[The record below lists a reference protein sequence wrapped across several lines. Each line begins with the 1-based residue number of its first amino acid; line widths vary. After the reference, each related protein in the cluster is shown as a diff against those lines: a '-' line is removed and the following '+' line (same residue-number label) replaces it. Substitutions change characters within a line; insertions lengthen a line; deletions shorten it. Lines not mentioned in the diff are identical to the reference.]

1 MRPARFA
8 MIAHLGA
15 NHRRERA
22 SRFLRVP
29 ASISVG
35 CPFAW
40 SEPLLS
46 PDLSP
51 RSISP
56 TRIPT
61 RSVSWLMIGAI
72 ILVPW
77 ATVPA
82 VKLMT
87 PLGLGSTFAIAWL
100 SKLGLLA
107 IFRTAHPKAFSSDIE
122 WLPVSIRQWGW
133 LIPLIAFPLM
143 AHFLLGMLFSGVNRE
158 FDAPFR
164 QTVIPS
170 ISGIVGFLLI
180 AMLAAPILEETLF
193 RGYIFDELRRSMGM
207 PLAVVTQAVL
217 FGLIH
222 WSQGPLA
229 MISITIMGG
238 LFGIAR
244 VFGVG
249 LAPLI
254 LAHSIFNLIM
264 SGPFLASLPE
274 AWPVAVSARCQELE
288 GLKSEPAE
296 KAVPIIIEALGTD
309 DDPVIVCAMMLLKR
323 RYSAVAMPALRD
335 AIESNNRS
343 LVFGAIFAWGELGYP
358 ELIPGM
364 RRIAENSSDRG
375 LQACALAELAAHSD
389 GDWIRLL
396 ATTAPDERTR
406 RMAWNALGE
415 QPQE

>member
-1 MRPARFA
+1 
-8 MIAHLGA
+8 
-15 NHRRERA
+15 
-22 SRFLRVP
+22 
-29 ASISVG
+29 
-35 CPFAW
+35 
-40 SEPLLS
+40 
-46 PDLSP
+46 
-51 RSISP
+51 
-56 TRIPT
+56 
-61 RSVSWLMIGAI
+61 MIGAI

-77 ATVPA
+77 ATVP
-82 VKLMT
+82 VVNMMT
-87 PLGLGSTFAIAWL
+87 PLGFGSAFATAWL
-100 SKLGLLA
+100 SKLALLA
-107 IFRTAHPKAFSSDIE
+107 LFRTAHPNAFSSDIE
-122 WLPVSIRQWGW
+122 WLPMSIRQWGW
-133 LIPLIAFPLM
+133 VIPLIACPLM
-143 AHFLLGMLFSGVNRE
+143 AHFLLGMLFGGANRE
-158 FDAPFR
+158 LDAPFR

-180 AMLAAPILEETLF
+180 AMVAGPILEETLF
-193 RGYIFDELRRSMGM
+193 RGYILDELRRTMGI
-207 PLAVVTQAVL
+207 PQAVVTQAVL

-229 MISITIMGG
+229 MISIAIMGS

-249 LAPLI
+249 VAPLI

-309 DDPVIVCAMMLLKR
+309 DDPVIVCASTLLKR

-335 AIESNNRS
+335 AIESKNRS

-358 ELIPGM
+358 ELLPGM

-375 LQACALAELAAHSD
+375 LQACALARLADHGDA
-389 GDWIRLL
+389 DWIRSL

-415 QPQE
+415 QPKE

>member
-1 MRPARFA
+1 
-8 MIAHLGA
+8 
-15 NHRRERA
+15 
-22 SRFLRVP
+22 
-29 ASISVG
+29 
-35 CPFAW
+35 
-40 SEPLLS
+40 
-46 PDLSP
+46 
-51 RSISP
+51 
-56 TRIPT
+56 
-61 RSVSWLMIGAI
+61 MIGAI

>member
-1 MRPARFA
+1 M
-8 MIAHLGA
+8 
-15 NHRRERA
+15 
-22 SRFLRVP
+22 
-29 ASISVG
+29 
-35 CPFAW
+35 
-40 SEPLLS
+40 S
-46 PDLSP
+46 PTDLSP

-56 TRIPT
+56 TSIPT

-72 ILVPW
+72 IFVPW
-77 ATVPA
+77 AAVPA

-100 SKLGLLA
+100 STLVLLV
-107 IFRTAHPKAFSSDIE
+107 IFRTAYPNAFSTDIE
-122 WLPVSIRQWGW
+122 FLPGSIRQWGW
-133 LIPLIAFPLM
+133 VIPLITCRLL
-143 AHFLLGMLFSGVNRE
+143 AHFLLGMLFVFAGANRE
-158 FDAPFR
+158 LDAPFR
-164 QTVIPS
+164 ETVIPS

-180 AMLAAPILEETLF
+180 TIVAAPVLEEMLF
-193 RGYIFDELRRSMGM
+193 RGCILDELRRTMGI
-207 PLAVVTQAVL
+207 PQAVATQAVL

-229 MISITIMGG
+229 MISSTISGSLYG
-238 LFGIAR
+238 VARVSR

-264 SGPFLASLPE
+264 FGPFLASLPE

-309 DDPVIVCAMMLLKR
+309 DDPVIACASTLLKR

-415 QPQE
+415 QPKE

>member
-1 MRPARFA
+1 
-8 MIAHLGA
+8 
-15 NHRRERA
+15 
-22 SRFLRVP
+22 V
-29 ASISVG
+29 
-35 CPFAW
+35 
-40 SEPLLS
+40 LS
-46 PDLSP
+46 HDLSP

-56 TRIPT
+56 TSIPT
-61 RSVSWLMIGAI
+61 RSASWLMIGAI
-72 ILVPW
+72 IFVPW

-87 PLGLGSTFAIAWL
+87 PLGLGSTFAISWL
-100 SKLGLLA
+100 STLVLLV
-107 IFRTAHPKAFSSDIE
+107 IFRTAYANAFSSDIE
-122 WLPVSIRQWGW
+122 VLPDSIRQWGW
-133 LIPLIAFPLM
+133 VIPLIACRLL
-143 AHFLLGMLFSGVNRE
+143 AHFLLGMLFGGANRE

-180 AMLAAPILEETLF
+180 AIVAAPILEETLF
-193 RGYIFDELRRSMGM
+193 RGYVLDELRRTMAM

-229 MISITIMGG
+229 MISITISGSLYG
-238 LFGIAR
+238 VARVSR
-244 VFGVG
+244 VFGAG

-254 LAHSIFNLIM
+254 LAHSIFNLII

-274 AWPVAVSARCQELE
+274 AWPIAVSDRCQELDA
-288 GLKSEPAE
+288 LKSEPAE

-309 DDPVIVCAMMLLKR
+309 DDPVIACASMLLKR

-335 AIESNNRS
+335 AIESKNRS

-358 ELIPGM
+358 ELLPGM
-364 RRIAENSSDRG
+364 RRIAEDSSDRG
-375 LQACALAELAAHSD
+375 LQACALAGLAAHSD
-389 GDWIRLL
+389 ADWIRSL

-406 RMAWNALGE
+406 RMARNVLGE

>member
-1 MRPARFA
+1 
-8 MIAHLGA
+8 
-15 NHRRERA
+15 
-22 SRFLRVP
+22 
-29 ASISVG
+29 
-35 CPFAW
+35 
-40 SEPLLS
+40 
-46 PDLSP
+46 
-51 RSISP
+51 
-56 TRIPT
+56 
-61 RSVSWLMIGAI
+61 MIGAI

-100 SKLGLLA
+100 STLVLLA
-107 IFRTAHPKAFSSDIE
+107 IFRTAYPNAFSIDIE
-122 WLPVSIRQWGW
+122 ILPGSIRQWGW
-133 LIPLIAFPLM
+133 VIPLIVCRLL
-143 AHFLLGMLFSGVNRE
+143 AHFLLGMLFVFAGANRE
-158 FDAPFR
+158 LDAPFR
-164 QTVIPS
+164 ETVIPS
-170 ISGIVGFLLI
+170 RSGIVGFLLI
-180 AMLAAPILEETLF
+180 TIVAAPVLEETLF
-193 RGYIFDELRRSMGM
+193 RGCILDELRRTMGI

-222 WSQGPLA
+222 WSQGPLT
-229 MISITIMGG
+229 MISSTISGS
-238 LFGIAR
+238 LYGIARVSR

-264 SGPFLASLPE
+264 FGPFLASLPE
-274 AWPVAVSARCQELE
+274 VWPIAVSARCQELDA
-288 GLKSEPAE
+288 LKSEPAE

-309 DDPVIVCAMMLLKR
+309 DDPVIACASMLLKR

-335 AIESNNRS
+335 AIESKNRS

-358 ELIPGM
+358 ELLPGM

-389 GDWIRLL
+389 ADWIRSL

-415 QPQE
+415 QPKE